1 MLSYILFIFGLFL
14 GSFLALLGWRLP
26 KRKAV
31 IWGRSRCDGCGR
43 TLAWYELVPVL
54 SYVWFGGKC
63 RRCRRALSILYPA
76 SEIVCGAGLMYLYQ
90 TFGPSLPFLFGALI
104 FCAFL
109 VLAVA
114 DILYQILPDGAVIV
128 SGAATLGL
136 LVSLQTPWPVIVL
149 HLIVGACAASFFAAL
164 WAITRG
170 RGMGFGDVKLAF
182 VLGLLLGYP
191 TIIVGLYVAFLT
203 GAAVGV
209 ILIITRQ
216 LKLKS
221 KIAFGPFLLL
231 GSVVGFVW
239 GDAILGFWKTL
250 V

>member
-1 MLSYILFIFGLFL
+1 MVPYVLFIFGLFL

-31 IWGRSRCDGCGR
+31 VWGRSRCDGCGR
-43 TLAWYELVPVL
+43 TLAWYELLPVL
-54 SYVWFGGKC
+54 SFVWLGGKC
-63 RRCRRALSILYPA
+63 RRCGQALSILYPA
-76 SEIVCGAGLMYLYQ
+76 SEVVCGAGLAYLYQ
-90 TFGPSLPFLFGALI
+90 TFGPSLPFLFGAII
-104 FCAFL
+104 FCSFI

-114 DILYQILPDGAVIV
+114 DILYQILPDGAVFV

-136 LVSLQTPWPVIVL
+136 LLSLQTPAPVFGL
-149 HLIVGACAASFFAAL
+149 HLLVGVCAALFFAAL

-170 RGMGFGDVKLAF
+170 RGMGLGDVKLAF

-191 TIIVGLYVAFLT
+191 AIIVGLYVAFLT

-231 GSVVGFVW
+231 GSSVAFVW
-239 GDAILGFWKTL
+239 GDAMIGFWRTL

>member
-1 MLSYILFIFGLFL
+1 MVLFILFIFGLFL

-31 IWGRSRCDGCGR
+31 IWGRSHCDGCGR
-43 TLAWYELVPVL
+43 TLAWYELIPVL
-54 SYVWFGGKC
+54 SYVWLGGKC
-63 RRCRRALSILYPA
+63 RRCRRPLHILYPA
-76 SEIVCGAGLMYLYQ
+76 AEIVCGAGLVYLYQ
-90 TFGPSLPFLFGALI
+90 TFGSSPAFLFGALI

-114 DILYQILPDGAVIV
+114 DILYQILPDGAVLV
-128 SGAATLGL
+128 SGASTLGL
-136 LVSLQTPWPVIVL
+136 LLSVQTPWSVIAL
-149 HLIVGACAASFFAAL
+149 HVVAGACAALFFAAL

-182 VLGLLLGYP
+182 VLGMLLGYP
-191 TIIVGLYVAFLT
+191 AIIVGLYVAFLT

-231 GSVVGFVW
+231 GSSVAFVW
-239 GDAILGFWKTL
+239 GDAIIGFWETL

>member
-1 MLSYILFIFGLFL
+1 MVPYILFTFGLFL

-31 IWGRSRCDGCGR
+31 VWGRSRCDGCGR
-43 TLAWYELVPVL
+43 TLAWYELIPVL
-54 SYVWFGGKC
+54 SYVFLGGKC
-63 RRCRRALSILYPA
+63 RRCGQALSILYPA
-76 SEIVCGAGLMYLYQ
+76 SEIACGAGLFYLYL
-90 TFGPSLPFLFGALI
+90 TFGPSLPFLFGAVI
-104 FCAFL
+104 FCAFI

-114 DILYQILPDGAVIV
+114 DILYQILPDGAVLV

-136 LVSLQTPWPVIVL
+136 LVSLRSPAPVFGL
-149 HLIVGACAASFFAAL
+149 HLLMGVCASLFFAAL
-164 WAITRG
+164 WVITRG
-170 RGMGFGDVKLAF
+170 RGMGLGDVKLAF

-191 TIIVGLYVAFLT
+191 NIVVGLYVAFLT
-203 GAAVGV
+203 GAVVGV

-231 GSVVGFVW
+231 GAAVAFVW
-239 GDAILGFWKTL
+239 GDAIIGFWKTL